1 MYCIPKLR
9 QVSHANH
16 CHIWWTE
23 AFEESLEPVFQAQSL
38 LMTIERKGSRTVHQR
53 WRWDFVQKWGI
64 NDDNFDVDDDFSH
77 DKSIKSGVFSP
88 ESLPIWRFC
97 LRKSRLH
104 RMKSQKQCGIGKL
117 VPKTD
122 SISICELY
130 IYMYK
135 VYIVII
141 YVMYP
146 AQACCNAFCTRPPLC
161 WLLSVSR
168 CYSLDSSEVNHGIDG
183 WF

>member
-1 MYCIPKLR
+1 MDLSDPTKTKPLGDCCILFPNTQTNEHVYCI
-9 QVSHANH
+9 SNH
-16 CHIWWTE
+16 NMCIQDIPRKHTYIHIY
-23 AFEESLEPVFQAQSL
+23 
-38 LMTIERKGSRTVHQR
+38 IY
-53 WRWDFVQKWGI
+53 I
-64 NDDNFDVDDDFSH
+64 YYIYYIYYICFDVDDDFSH

-104 RMKSQKQCGIGKL
+104 RMKSQKQGGIGKL

-161 WLLSVSR
+161 
-168 CYSLDSSEVNHGIDG
+168 
-183 WF
+183 